1 MDQDTSVR
9 RQLLALQDMA
19 LPELTAKW
27 RDLFQRDPPE
37 YGVVFMRRRLAHRI
51 QELTY
56 GGMSEELRSR
66 LASFNSRINR
76 QHTGLRI
83 GTRLVRSWRDA
94 KYEVTVCENG
104 FEYAG
109 QIFTSLSA
117 VARTITG
124 VNRNGYEFF
133 GIKDRLKND

>member
-1 MDQDTSVR
+1 MSSVNAKLQR
-9 RQLLALQDMA
+9 R
-19 LPELTAKW
+19 
-27 RDLFQRDPPE
+27 
-37 YGVVFMRRRLAHRI
+37 
-51 QELTY
+51 
-56 GGMSEELRSR
+56 
-66 LASFNSRINR
+66 
-76 QHTGLRI
+76 HTGLRP
-83 GTRLVRSWRDA
+83 GTRIVRSWRDN

-133 GIKDRLKND
+133 GIKDRLNYD

>member
-1 MDQDTSVR
+1 MDQDASVR
-9 RQLLALQDMA
+9 RQQLALQDMA

-56 GGMSEELRSR
+56 GGMSDELRVR
-66 LASFNSRINR
+66 LTSFNSRINR
-76 QHTGLRI
+76 QHTGLRM
-83 GTRLVRSWRDA
+83 GTRLVRSWRND

-109 QIFTSLSA
+109 QVFGSLSA